1 VNDRRRGRRRSI
13 PFVRSAVLEAGGRNH
28 IVALTD
34 LGPEGAFLT
43 TRISLDASL
52 PLKLKLVLPRDGR
65 EVSIPCKIVW
75 RTDRFDAATG
85 RPAGIAVR
93 FLGLDASI
101 VRRVEEFSMEGFL
114 PTAEPIP
121 AEHFEYR
128 VVESPSLNADELN
141 RLGLDGWELAA
152 ALPAVG
158 GVRLVFLRR
167 L

>member
-1 VNDRRRGRRRSI
+1 MNDRRRGRRRSI

>member
-28 IVALTD
+28 IVALID
-34 LGPEGAFLT
+34 LGPDGAFLS
-43 TRISLDASL
+43 TRIALDASL
-52 PLKLKLVLPRDGR
+52 PMRLRLVLPRDGR
-65 EVSIPCKIVW
+65 EVSIPCKVVW
-75 RTDRFDAATG
+75 RSEKFEASTG

-114 PTAEPIP
+114 PSADPIP
-121 AEHFEYR
+121 TEHLEYR
-128 VVESPSLNADELN
+128 ILEQPALNVEELN
-141 RLGLDGWELAA
+141 RMGLDGWELAA
-152 ALPAVG
+152 ALPAEG
-158 GVRLVFLRR
+158 GTRLIFLRR

>member
-34 LGPEGAFLT
+34 LGPEGAFLS
-43 TRISLDASL
+43 TRIPLDASL
-52 PLKLKLVLPRDGR
+52 TMRLKLVLPRDGR
-65 EVSIPCKIVW
+65 EVSIPCKVVW
-75 RTDRFDAATG
+75 RSERFDAATG
-85 RPAGIAVR
+85 RPAGVAVR

-114 PTAEPIP
+114 PSAEPIP

-128 VVESPSLNADELN
+128 IVDRPALNVDDLN

-152 ALPAVG
+152 ALPADG